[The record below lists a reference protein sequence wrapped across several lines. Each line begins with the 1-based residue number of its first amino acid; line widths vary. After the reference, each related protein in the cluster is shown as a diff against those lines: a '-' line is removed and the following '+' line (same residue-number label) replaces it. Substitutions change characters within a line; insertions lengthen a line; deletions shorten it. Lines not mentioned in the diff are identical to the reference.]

1 MSLQMTDREI
11 EESINNCEVPIGYH
25 QQEHYHEWIIRKL
38 REERNGTNTKTTGT
52 NDSDKQERY

>member
-1 MSLQMTDREI
+1 MTDREI